1 MKAIAYTQ
9 HGLPITDSAALVDLD
24 LPLPTPGPRD
34 LRVQVR
40 AISVNPV
47 DTKVRRNVAVT
58 EPRVIGWDAVGI
70 VDTVGSEVS
79 LFQPGDAVYYA
90 GDINRPGSNAEYQL
104 VDERIVGRKPASLDD
119 AAAAALPLTAITA
132 WELLFDRLRIAE
144 GGGAGQTLLVVGA
157 AGGVGSI
164 LVQLARQLTQLTVI
178 GTASRP
184 DTQDWVLD
192 LGAHHVI
199 DHSQPLT
206 EGLARIGINAVTHV
220 ASLTHTDQHYTQI
233 VSALEPQGQLA
244 LIDDPGQLDV
254 MALKRKSLSLHW
266 ESMFTRSTFGTPDLQ
281 RQHDLLNRVSELVDA
296 GVLRTT
302 LGEHYGRI
310 DAANLRR
317 AHALIESHRARGKL
331 VLEGF

>member
-1 MKAIAYTQ
+1 MKAIAYAQ
-9 HGLPITDSAALVDLD
+9 HGLPITDPAALVDLD
-24 LPLPTPGPRD
+24 LPVPAPGPRD

-47 DTKVRRNVAVT
+47 DTKVRRNVAVS

-70 VDTVGSEVS
+70 VDAVGSEVS

-164 LVQLARQLTQLTVI
+164 LVQLARQLTALTVI

-220 ASLTHTDQHYTQI
+220 ASLTHTDQHYAQI

-281 RQHDLLNRVSELVDA
+281 RQHDLLNRVAELVDA